1 MNSYKLRVLFV
12 IGGNRAR
19 NDGKAPL
26 YCRLTFNKKRK
37 QFATGQFITPSD
49 WSSKYQLVEPPNDNN
64 YITTSNPQVVNLSF

>member
-12 IGGNRAR
+12 IGGNSDR

-37 QFATGQFITPSD
+37 QFATGLFINPEY
-49 WSSKYQLVEPPNDNN
+49 WNN
-64 YITTSNPQVVNLSF
+64 KSQHEGKNEKKWKEIFLLKMN